1 MSSVN
6 VEIKPEDFKILIVDD
21 LETNVLL
28 LQVLLK
34 KMQYK
39 LAVAYNG
46 MQAIE
51 KVESERPDL
60 ILLDVMMPELDGFE
74 TAKRLKSNDFS
85 KDIPII
91 FLTALDSANDI
102 VKGFQI
108 GASDYVTKPFKKEE
122 LLVRV
127 SHQISIIAA
136 RRMIEQQNE
145 ELLKTIAGRDK
156 LYSVIA
162 HDLRS
167 PIATL
172 KMVLNMLV
180 LNVDSDIIGEEMFEM
195 LNMSNKTL
203 EEVFALLDNLLK
215 WTKSNTGRLNVVS
228 QVFDLVATIEG
239 IMEIF
244 TLGAQT
250 KSINLHAQLPE
261 RLSVYADTDMI
272 NTVIRNLIS
281 NAMKFTPRGGEVLV
295 SAESDGNLVTVKV
308 KDTGC
313 GISKENQQKLLNLN
327 THFSTYGTENE
338 EGSGLGLLL
347 CADFVKRN
355 NGDFWFESEEGKG
368 STFIFT
374 VPCHENSN

>member
-1 MSSVN
+1 MSNISVN
-6 VEIKPEDFKILIVDD
+6 IKPEDFKILIVDD

-39 LAVAYNG
+39 LAIAYNG

-74 TAKRLKSNDFS
+74 TAKKLKENDS
-85 KDIPII
+85 TKDIPII

-122 LLVRV
+122 LMVRV
-127 SHQISIIAA
+127 SHQISLIAA

-180 LNVDSDIIGEEMFEM
+180 LNVDSEIIGDEMYEM

-215 WTKSNTGRLNVVS
+215 WTKSNTGRLNVVP

-244 TLGAQT
+244 SLGAQT
-250 KSINLHAQLPE
+250 KDINLHANLPE

-295 SAESDGNLVTVKV
+295 SVDIEGNTATVRV
-308 KDTGC
+308 KDSGC
-313 GISKENQQKLLNLN
+313 GISRENQEKLLNLN

-347 CADFVKRN
+347 CADFVKKN